1 MAILNNQMVNEYK
14 WGIVQLPRLITGGS
28 ISSMVSHMMW
38 QIHQVRP
45 LSWYSPRPNNVV
57 YE

>member
-1 MAILNNQMVNEYK
+1 MGGFSMAILNNQMVNEYK

-45 LSWYSPRPNNVV
+45 LS
-57 YE
+57 